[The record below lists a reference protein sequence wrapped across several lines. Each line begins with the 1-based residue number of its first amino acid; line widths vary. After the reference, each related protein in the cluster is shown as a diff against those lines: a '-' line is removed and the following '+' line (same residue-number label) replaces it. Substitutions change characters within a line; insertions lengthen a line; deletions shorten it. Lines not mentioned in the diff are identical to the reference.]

1 MTTAVINTETELE
14 IVTSDTNT
22 DSIPQIDGPSESQ
35 TQDVKQVTVKNKE
48 EPVVVRCKKTV
59 MLRPRRLPLVE
70 PPGPELGIGSDPR
83 QTEWRD
89 KVFIEYVFEVDNVQM
104 ELYRVI

>member
-59 MLRPRRLPLVE
+59 MLR
-70 PPGPELGIGSDPR
+70 
-83 QTEWRD
+83 
-89 KVFIEYVFEVDNVQM
+89 EVILKKSCFLLDIVQKWP
-104 ELYRVI
+104 